1 MNAIELKENRRTLI
15 RLSEAFGLELFFRQF
30 IDAVEQKLYLIDKHE
45 ELVITK
51 NDFR

>member
-1 MNAIELKENRRTLI
+1 MNYYELKENRRTLI

-30 IDAVEQKLYLIDKHE
+30 IEAIEQKLYLLDKHE

-51 NDFR
+51 NDLR